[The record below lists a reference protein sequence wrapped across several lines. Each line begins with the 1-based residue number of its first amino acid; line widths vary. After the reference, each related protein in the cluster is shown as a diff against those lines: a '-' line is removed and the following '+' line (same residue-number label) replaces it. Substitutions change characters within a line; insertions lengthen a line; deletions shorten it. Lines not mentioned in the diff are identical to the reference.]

1 MRHLVFGTV
10 LFATSSIALAQ
21 QGGIQIE
28 NAWSRAAMMGRIGV
42 VYLTIT
48 DTGAPDKLV
57 AVASPVATKAD
68 LHESFTDNGVA
79 KMRDV
84 ATMPVQPGKS
94 VTLAPGGYHIM
105 LTGLKQPLQQGDTF
119 PLMLSFEKAG
129 QVTATVT
136 VQKAGGDMLM
146 GHDAMGGMNMPG
158 MQMPGDGKTK

>member
-1 MRHLVFGTV
+1 MRQLAFSTV

-21 QGGIQIE
+21 QSGIQIE
-28 NAWSRAAMMGRIGV
+28 NAWSRAAMAGRTGV

-48 DTGAPDKLV
+48 DTGAPDKLM

-84 ATMPVQPGKS
+84 ATLPVQPGKS

-105 LTGLKQPLQQGDTF
+105 LTGLKQSLQQGDTF

-136 VQKAGGDMLM
+136 VQKAGG
-146 GHDAMGGMNMPG
+146 GMPG
-158 MQMPGDGKTK
+158 MQMPGDGKTQ